1 MLNTMVYASDID
13 KEDQERWSRIV
24 DMANNA
30 QDSLLLATAPEAMDW
45 FKHHQRWEHYY
56 STWDSKANVY
66 LYSDRV
72 QTALHEAQLMLDDA
86 NSHDNNIGRA
96 MAYQL
101 MGVIYESI
109 GQHEQAIE
117 VFHKCIVQLHDA
129 NPDSEML
136 NNVYDYLCQTY
147 DENHDYHGAL
157 ATIGMWERYIKEREQ
172 RENMSLQTKRTS
184 YLIFHCD
191 KALALSGMKR
201 YDEAEQQLKLAEQAQ
216 QYEKT
221 TLGQYRIYYARAR
234 HALAKGDP
242 EQSLMYCDS
251 LDAMS
256 IDAGGETQT
265 MRADIMMLQGY
276 YRQAAEMFR
285 KLYVNKD
292 SVFSRDMRIQLDELN
307 TLYKVE
313 ELKMQGEL
321 QRSRFTIGII
331 VVVVVLLLLL
341 IALSHRSSRKLRIE
355 HELLKEAN
363 AKAEESSKMK
373 TNFIH
378 QISHE
383 IRTPLNVLSGFT
395 QVITMPGVKLDDA
408 TKQDINLRITENT
421 RRITE
426 LVNRMLELSDASSRT
441 VIEQMDD
448 VTPSLLA
455 VMAVEQAGLTSMKD
469 ITLEQHIAA
478 DVANIVLHTNQ
489 EQAVKVLV
497 LLLDNA
503 QKFLTGRQSV
513 PTGTQRG
520 IVRLAV
526 SADAHMVSFVVE
538 DTGIG
543 IPASEADHIFEEF
556 VQLDDYYNGTGI
568 GLSVARSIAR
578 RIGGDVV
585 LDTTYTAGAR
595 FVFTLPL
602 RKWQER

>member
-1 MLNTMVYASDID
+1 MLNTMVFASGID

-24 DMANNA
+24 DMANYA

-45 FKHHQRWEHYY
+45 FQHHQRWEHYY

-66 LYSDRV
+66 LYSGRV
-72 QTALHEAQLMLDDA
+72 QTALHEAQVMLDDA
-86 NSHDNNIGRA
+86 NARDNNIGRA

-129 NPDSEML
+129 NPNSEML

-157 ATIGMWERYIKEREQ
+157 ATIGMWERYMKEREQ
-172 RENMSLQTKRTS
+172 RENITPQTKRTS
-184 YLIFHCD
+184 YLIFHCN

-201 YDEAEQQLKLAEQAQ
+201 YDEAEEQLKLAEKAQ

-234 HALAKGDP
+234 HALAKGDAA
-242 EQSLMYCDS
+242 QSLIYCDS
-251 LDAMS
+251 LDAMD
-256 IDAGGETQT
+256 IDAGGDTQM
-265 MRADIMMLQGY
+265 MRADIMMLQGHY
-276 YRQAAEMFR
+276 NQAAEMFR

-292 SVFSRDMRIQLDELN
+292 SIFSRDMRIQLDELN

-321 QRSRFTIGII
+321 QRSRFTIGI

-341 IALSHRSSRKLRIE
+341 VVGLSHRASRRLRIE

-421 RRITE
+421 KRITE
-426 LVNRMLELSDASSRT
+426 LVNRMLELSDVSSRT

-469 ITLEQHIAA
+469 ICLEQHIAD
-478 DVANIVLHTNQ
+478 DVANMVLHTNQ
-489 EQAVKVLV
+489 EQAVKVLM

-503 QKFLTGRQSV
+503 QKFLTGKHSV
-513 PTGTQRG
+513 STGEQRG
-520 IVRLAV
+520 KVRLDV
-526 SADAHMVSFVVE
+526 SCDSRHHVVSFAVE

-556 VQLDDYYNGTGI
+556 VQLDDYYDGTGI
-568 GLSVARSIAR
+568 GLAVARSIAR

-585 LDTTYTAGAR
+585 LDTTYTEGAR

-602 RKWQER
+602 NK

>member
-1 MLNTMVYASDID
+1 
-13 KEDQERWSRIV
+13 
-24 DMANNA
+24 
-30 QDSLLLATAPEAMDW
+30 
-45 FKHHQRWEHYY
+45 
-56 STWDSKANVY
+56 
-66 LYSDRV
+66 
-72 QTALHEAQLMLDDA
+72 
-86 NSHDNNIGRA
+86 
-96 MAYQL
+96 
-101 MGVIYESI
+101 
-109 GQHEQAIE
+109 
-117 VFHKCIVQLHDA
+117 
-129 NPDSEML
+129 
-136 NNVYDYLCQTY
+136 
-147 DENHDYHGAL
+147 
-157 ATIGMWERYIKEREQ
+157 
-172 RENMSLQTKRTS
+172 
-184 YLIFHCD
+184 
-191 KALALSGMKR
+191 
-201 YDEAEQQLKLAEQAQ
+201 
-216 QYEKT
+216 
-221 TLGQYRIYYARAR
+221 
-234 HALAKGDP
+234 
-242 EQSLMYCDS
+242 
-251 LDAMS
+251 
-256 IDAGGETQT
+256 
-265 MRADIMMLQGY
+265 
-276 YRQAAEMFR
+276 
-285 KLYVNKD
+285 
-292 SVFSRDMRIQLDELN
+292 
-307 TLYKVE
+307 
-313 ELKMQGEL
+313 
-321 QRSRFTIGII
+321 
-331 VVVVVLLLLL
+331 
-341 IALSHRSSRKLRIE
+341 
-355 HELLKEAN
+355 
-363 AKAEESSKMK
+363 MK

-543 IPASEADHIFEEF
+543 IPASEADHVFEEF